1 MPTDERPVAAVATA
15 LAPAAV
21 AAIRVSGDGAIDL
34 LATRFSR
41 PGVLRDAAGHT
52 LHHGVIVTAAGL
64 PVDEVLVAVYRRPRS
79 YTGEEAAEVFCH
91 GSPAGVRRVL
101 AELLSAGFSAAGP
114 GEFTRRAFLNGKLDL
129 TRAEAVNEVIR
140 AQTTASHALALD
152 RLAGSVEAAVREIR
166 GELVAVMAQLAIQLD
181 YPEEETGDVAAD
193 RARLGAA
200 AYRSREIAATFRTGR
215 LFQEGARV
223 AIAGRTNAGKS
234 SLFNRLLQHDRSI
247 VSDIHGTTRDYVESL
262 IDVEGVPVRLFDTAG
277 LRAATEEIEEEGIR
291 RSRALIAAADLVL
304 YVVDALEGVTAED
317 ESRIAEI
324 GETTPVIVL
333 LNKIDALSEGG
344 HAGAIRDPR
353 AAATDSA
360 VPPESRGAPGGTG
373 RPLPVSAVTG
383 DGVADL
389 NRAMLAELLRGDAAD
404 TGVII
409 DSERQHALLLRA
421 AEAIDR
427 TIESLDAGMPADAV
441 AVDLQDAL
449 DAVGEITGE
458 VASAE
463 ILDEMFGSF
472 CVGK

>member
-64 PVDEVLVAVYRRPRS
+64 PVDEVLVAVYRGPRS

-181 YPEEETGDVAAD
+181 YPEEETGDVD
-193 RARLGAA
+193 RELR
-200 AYRSREIAATFRTGR
+200 
-215 LFQEGARV
+215 
-223 AIAGRTNAGKS
+223 
-234 SLFNRLLQHDRSI
+234 H
-247 VSDIHGTTRDYVESL
+247 HG
-262 IDVEGVPVRLFDTAG
+262 
-277 LRAATEEIEEEGIR
+277 
-291 RSRALIAAADLVL
+291 
-304 YVVDALEGVTAED
+304 
-317 ESRIAEI
+317 
-324 GETTPVIVL
+324 
-333 LNKIDALSEGG
+333 
-344 HAGAIRDPR
+344 
-353 AAATDSA
+353 
-360 VPPESRGAPGGTG
+360 
-373 RPLPVSAVTG
+373 
-383 DGVADL
+383 
-389 NRAMLAELLRGDAAD
+389 
-404 TGVII
+404 
-409 DSERQHALLLRA
+409 
-421 AEAIDR
+421 
-427 TIESLDAGMPADAV
+427 
-441 AVDLQDAL
+441 
-449 DAVGEITGE
+449 
-458 VASAE
+458 
-463 ILDEMFGSF
+463 
-472 CVGK
+472 